1 MAEVGID
8 ANAVYSLGANAAES
22 ARLQQ
27 QSDELAEDSSV
38 LLDRMGLRPGHH
50 VIDLGCGP
58 RGIIDLLCER
68 VLPGGRV
75 VGVDADPAHVAM
87 ANQFVADEGFTGTEI
102 ILADARGT
110 SLEANSFDLVHAR
123 TLLINVPR
131 PDEVLAEMVR
141 LARPGGQVASME
153 PDTETAYVYP
163 PLPAY
168 ERVCEL
174 FPIVFGRNGA
184 DPRIG
189 RRLGELY
196 RDAGL
201 EDVAVEAR
209 IDCRPPGH
217 SRRTIRAD
225 LIRSMRP
232 RIVEMGLANEDE
244 LARLD
249 ADVRAHVTDP
259 RTIVVSSLFFLVSG
273 RKPA

>member
-1 MAEVGID
+1 VADPNTI
-8 ANAVYSLGANAAES
+8 YSLGANPAES

-27 QSDELAEDSSV
+27 QSDELAEDNSV
-38 LLDRMGLRPGHH
+38 LLDRVGLKPGDQ

-87 ANQFVADEGFTGTEI
+87 ANQLVADRGFANTEVL
-102 ILADARGT
+102 LADARLT
-110 SLEANSFDLVHAR
+110 RLSADSFDLVHAR
-123 TLLINVPR
+123 TLLINVPQ
-131 PDEVLAEMVR
+131 PEEVLAEMVR
-141 LARPGGQVASME
+141 LARPGGWVASME
-153 PDTETAYVYP
+153 PDTETSFCYP

-168 ERVCEL
+168 DRLCEL
-174 FPIVFGRNGA
+174 FPVVFGRNGA
-184 DPRIG
+184 DPHVG

-232 RIVEMGLANEDE
+232 RILELGLADE
-244 LARLD
+244 EELDQLD
-249 ADVRAHVTDP
+249 ADVRAHVTNP
-259 RTIVVSSLFFLVSG
+259 NTIVVSSLLFLVSG
-273 RKPA
+273 RKPT